1 MRDVLAHP
9 VFRRLFA
16 AQAVALAGTGLLTV
30 ALGLL
35 AYDLAGSAAGAVLGT
50 ALAIKMAAY
59 VGVAPVITALTE
71 RLPRRTILV
80 AADAVRATVALL
92 LPAVDEVWQIYALIV
107 VLQAASATFTP
118 TFQAIIPAVLPDERD
133 YTRALSLSRLAYDLE
148 ALLSPLL
155 AAAVL
160 TVAGYHWLFL
170 GTVGGFAVS
179 ALLVTTTPLP
189 AQACVRPQP
198 LTSRILAGARI
209 LTTRPVLRGLLAMNL
224 TVAAGTALVLVDTVV
239 FVRDVL
245 GGAPVG
251 VADAPR
257 GVGAGAEPAVVLF
270 YPVVT
275 PRHGPGATQ
284 GGVARATGCFGAGSM
299 TAALLVPRL
308 LRTCTDRTL
317 MLTGAAL
324 VPIALTVTAGW
335 LAIGARPSLGWG
347 VLGGCWF
354 VLGVGTALVNT
365 PAARLL
371 RAQAGESELP
381 AVFSA
386 QFSLS
391 HACFLLTYP
400 IAGWLGVRAGHA
412 VPAGLLAVLATLA
425 TSTAARLWP
434 AGPPIGAVPAR
445 R

>member
-1 MRDVLAHP
+1 MRHVLAHP

-80 AADAVRATVALL
+80 AADTVRATVALL

-239 FVRDVL
+239 YVRDVL
-245 GGAPVG
+245 GGTDVG
-251 VADAPR
+251 VA
-257 GVGAGAEPAVVLF
+257 L
-270 YPVVT
+270 
-275 PRHGPGATQ
+275 
-284 GGVARATGCFGAGSM
+284 ATGCFGAGSM

-354 VLGVGTALVNT
+354 VLGAGTALVNT

>member
-16 AQAVALAGTGLLTV
+16 AQVVALAGTGLLTV

-59 VGVAPVITALTE
+59 VGAAPVITALTE

-80 AADAVRATVALL
+80 AADTVRATVALL

-189 AQACVRPQP
+189 APACVRPQP

-239 FVRDVL
+239 YVRDVL
-245 GGAPVG
+245 GGTDVG
-251 VADAPR
+251 VA
-257 GVGAGAEPAVVLF
+257 L
-270 YPVVT
+270 
-275 PRHGPGATQ
+275 
-284 GGVARATGCFGAGSM
+284 ATGCFGAGSM

-354 VLGVGTALVNT
+354 ALGVGTALVNT

-445 R
+445 RWEW

>member
-1 MRDVLAHP
+1 MGGGSVRDVLAHP

-80 AADAVRATVALL
+80 AADTVRATVALL

-239 FVRDVL
+239 YVRDVL
-245 GGAPVG
+245 GGTDVG
-251 VADAPR
+251 VA
-257 GVGAGAEPAVVLF
+257 L
-270 YPVVT
+270 
-275 PRHGPGATQ
+275 
-284 GGVARATGCFGAGSM
+284 ATGCFGAGSM

-354 VLGVGTALVNT
+354 VLGAGTALVNT

>member
-1 MRDVLAHP
+1 MRHVLAHP

-80 AADAVRATVALL
+80 AADTVRATVALL
-92 LPAVDEVWQIYALIV
+92 LLAVDEVWQIYALIV

-189 AQACVRPQP
+189 APACVRPQP

-209 LTTRPVLRGLLAMNL
+209 LTTRPVLRGLLAMNM

-239 FVRDVL
+239 YVRDVL
-245 GGAPVG
+245 GGTDVG
-251 VADAPR
+251 VA
-257 GVGAGAEPAVVLF
+257 L
-270 YPVVT
+270 
-275 PRHGPGATQ
+275 
-284 GGVARATGCFGAGSM
+284 ATGCFGAGSM

-308 LRTCTDRTL
+308 LRTCADRTL

-354 VLGVGTALVNT
+354 VLGAGTALVNT

-371 RAQAGESELP
+371 RAEAGESELP

-425 TSTAARLWP
+425 TSTAARLWS

>member
-1 MRDVLAHP
+1 MGGGSVRDVLAHP

-80 AADAVRATVALL
+80 AADTVRATVALL
-92 LPAVDEVWQIYALIV
+92 LPAVDEIWQIYALIV

-189 AQACVRPQP
+189 APACVRPQP

-239 FVRDVL
+239 YVRDVL
-245 GGAPVG
+245 GGTDVG
-251 VADAPR
+251 VA
-257 GVGAGAEPAVVLF
+257 L
-270 YPVVT
+270 
-275 PRHGPGATQ
+275 
-284 GGVARATGCFGAGSM
+284 ATGCFGAGSM

-308 LRTCTDRTL
+308 LRTCADRTL

-354 VLGVGTALVNT
+354 VLGAGTALVNT

>member
-239 FVRDVL
+239 YVRDVL
-245 GGAPVG
+245 GGTDVG
-251 VADAPR
+251 VA
-257 GVGAGAEPAVVLF
+257 L
-270 YPVVT
+270 
-275 PRHGPGATQ
+275 
-284 GGVARATGCFGAGSM
+284 ATGCFGAGSM

>member
-1 MRDVLAHP
+1 MGGGSVRDVLAHP

-16 AQAVALAGTGLLTV
+16 AQVVALAGTGLLTV

-80 AADAVRATVALL
+80 AADTVRATVALL
-92 LPAVDEVWQIYALIV
+92 LLAVDEVWQIYALIV

-189 AQACVRPQP
+189 APACVRPQP

-209 LTTRPVLRGLLAMNL
+209 LTTRPVLRGLLAMNM

-239 FVRDVL
+239 YVRDVL
-245 GGAPVG
+245 GGTDVG
-251 VADAPR
+251 VA
-257 GVGAGAEPAVVLF
+257 L
-270 YPVVT
+270 
-275 PRHGPGATQ
+275 
-284 GGVARATGCFGAGSM
+284 ATGCFGAGSL
-299 TAALLVPRL
+299 TAALHVPRL
-308 LRTCTDRTL
+308 LRTCTDRAL

-354 VLGVGTALVNT
+354 VLGAGTALVNT

-412 VPAGLLAVLATLA
+412 VPTGLLAVLATLA

>member
-1 MRDVLAHP
+1 MRHVLAHP

-209 LTTRPVLRGLLAMNL
+209 LTTRPVLRGLLAMNM

-239 FVRDVL
+239 YVRDVL
-245 GGAPVG
+245 GGTDVG
-251 VADAPR
+251 VA
-257 GVGAGAEPAVVLF
+257 L
-270 YPVVT
+270 
-275 PRHGPGATQ
+275 
-284 GGVARATGCFGAGSM
+284 ATGCFGAGSM

-308 LRTCTDRTL
+308 LRTCADRTL

-354 VLGVGTALVNT
+354 VLGAGTALVNT

>member
-1 MRDVLAHP
+1 MGGGSVRDVLAHP

-80 AADAVRATVALL
+80 AADTVRATVALL
-92 LPAVDEVWQIYALIV
+92 LPAVDEIWQIYALIV

-189 AQACVRPQP
+189 APAYVRPQP

-209 LTTRPVLRGLLAMNL
+209 LTTRPVLRGLLAMNM

-239 FVRDVL
+239 YVRDVL
-245 GGAPVG
+245 GGTDVG
-251 VADAPR
+251 VA
-257 GVGAGAEPAVVLF
+257 L
-270 YPVVT
+270 
-275 PRHGPGATQ
+275 
-284 GGVARATGCFGAGSM
+284 ATGCFGAGSM

-308 LRTCTDRTL
+308 LRTCTDRAL

-354 VLGVGTALVNT
+354 VLGAGTALVNT

>member
-1 MRDVLAHP
+1 MRHVLAHP

-189 AQACVRPQP
+189 APACVRPQP

-209 LTTRPVLRGLLAMNL
+209 LTTRPVLRGLLAMNM

-239 FVRDVL
+239 YVRDVL
-245 GGAPVG
+245 GGTDVG
-251 VADAPR
+251 VA
-257 GVGAGAEPAVVLF
+257 L
-270 YPVVT
+270 
-275 PRHGPGATQ
+275 
-284 GGVARATGCFGAGSM
+284 ATGCFGAGSM

-308 LRTCTDRTL
+308 LRTCTDRAL

-354 VLGVGTALVNT
+354 VLGAGTALVNT

>member
-80 AADAVRATVALL
+80 AADTVRATVALL
-92 LPAVDEVWQIYALIV
+92 LPAVDEIWQIYALIV

-189 AQACVRPQP
+189 APACVRPQP

-239 FVRDVL
+239 YVRDVL
-245 GGAPVG
+245 GGTDVG
-251 VADAPR
+251 VA
-257 GVGAGAEPAVVLF
+257 L
-270 YPVVT
+270 
-275 PRHGPGATQ
+275 
-284 GGVARATGCFGAGSM
+284 ATGCFGAGSM

-308 LRTCTDRTL
+308 LRTCADRTL

-354 VLGVGTALVNT
+354 VLGAGTALVNT

>member
-1 MRDVLAHP
+1 MGGGSVRDVLAHP

-16 AQAVALAGTGLLTV
+16 AQVVALAGTGLLTV

-59 VGVAPVITALTE
+59 VGAAPVITALTE

-80 AADAVRATVALL
+80 AADTVRATVALL

-189 AQACVRPQP
+189 APACVRPQP

-239 FVRDVL
+239 YVRDVL
-245 GGAPVG
+245 GGTDVG
-251 VADAPR
+251 VA
-257 GVGAGAEPAVVLF
+257 L
-270 YPVVT
+270 
-275 PRHGPGATQ
+275 
-284 GGVARATGCFGAGSM
+284 ATGCFGAGSM

-354 VLGVGTALVNT
+354 ALGVGTALVNT

-445 R
+445 RWEW

>member
-80 AADAVRATVALL
+80 AADTVRATVALL
-92 LPAVDEVWQIYALIV
+92 LLAVDEVWQIYALIV

-189 AQACVRPQP
+189 APACVRPQP

-209 LTTRPVLRGLLAMNL
+209 LTTRPVLRGLLAMNM

-239 FVRDVL
+239 YVRDVL
-245 GGAPVG
+245 GGTDVG
-251 VADAPR
+251 VA
-257 GVGAGAEPAVVLF
+257 L
-270 YPVVT
+270 
-275 PRHGPGATQ
+275 
-284 GGVARATGCFGAGSM
+284 ATGCFGAGSM

-308 LRTCTDRTL
+308 LRTCTDRAL

-354 VLGVGTALVNT
+354 VLGAGTALVNT

>member
-16 AQAVALAGTGLLTV
+16 AQVVALAGTGLLTV

-80 AADAVRATVALL
+80 AADTVRATVALL
-92 LPAVDEVWQIYALIV
+92 LLAVDEVWQIYALIV

-189 AQACVRPQP
+189 AAACVRPQP

-209 LTTRPVLRGLLAMNL
+209 LTTRPVLRGLLAMNM

-239 FVRDVL
+239 YVRDVL
-245 GGAPVG
+245 GGTDVG
-251 VADAPR
+251 VA
-257 GVGAGAEPAVVLF
+257 L
-270 YPVVT
+270 
-275 PRHGPGATQ
+275 
-284 GGVARATGCFGAGSM
+284 ATGCFGAGSM

-354 VLGVGTALVNT
+354 VLGAGTALVNT

-445 R
+445 RWEW

>member
-80 AADAVRATVALL
+80 AADTVRATVALL
-92 LPAVDEVWQIYALIV
+92 LPAVDEIWQIYALIV

-189 AQACVRPQP
+189 APAYVRPQP

-209 LTTRPVLRGLLAMNL
+209 LTTRPVLRGLLAMNM

-239 FVRDVL
+239 YVRDVL
-245 GGAPVG
+245 GGTDVG
-251 VADAPR
+251 VA
-257 GVGAGAEPAVVLF
+257 L
-270 YPVVT
+270 
-275 PRHGPGATQ
+275 
-284 GGVARATGCFGAGSM
+284 ATGCFGAGSM

-308 LRTCTDRTL
+308 LRTCTDRAL

-354 VLGVGTALVNT
+354 VLGAGTALVNT

>member
-1 MRDVLAHP
+1 MRHVLAHP

-80 AADAVRATVALL
+80 AADTVRATVALL
-92 LPAVDEVWQIYALIV
+92 LLAVDEVWQIYALIV

-189 AQACVRPQP
+189 APACVRPQP
-198 LTSRILAGARI
+198 LTSRILAGTRI
-209 LTTRPVLRGLLAMNL
+209 LTTRPVLRGLLAMNM

-239 FVRDVL
+239 YVRDVL
-245 GGAPVG
+245 GGTDVG
-251 VADAPR
+251 VA
-257 GVGAGAEPAVVLF
+257 L
-270 YPVVT
+270 
-275 PRHGPGATQ
+275 
-284 GGVARATGCFGAGSM
+284 ATGCFGAGSM

-308 LRTCTDRTL
+308 LRTCTDRAL

-354 VLGVGTALVNT
+354 VLGAGTALVNT

>member
-1 MRDVLAHP
+1 MRHVLAHP

-92 LPAVDEVWQIYALIV
+92 LPAVDEIWQIYALIV

-189 AQACVRPQP
+189 APACVRPQP

-209 LTTRPVLRGLLAMNL
+209 LTTRPVLRGLLAMNM
-224 TVAAGTALVLVDTVV
+224 TMAAGTALVLVDTVV
-239 FVRDVL
+239 YVRDVL
-245 GGAPVG
+245 GGTDVG
-251 VADAPR
+251 VA
-257 GVGAGAEPAVVLF
+257 L
-270 YPVVT
+270 
-275 PRHGPGATQ
+275 
-284 GGVARATGCFGAGSM
+284 ATGCFGAGSM

-308 LRTCTDRTL
+308 LRTCADRTL

-354 VLGVGTALVNT
+354 VLGAGTALVNT

-371 RAQAGESELP
+371 RAEAGESELP

>member
-1 MRDVLAHP
+1 MGGGSVRHVLAHP

-92 LPAVDEVWQIYALIV
+92 LPAVDEIWQIYALIV

-189 AQACVRPQP
+189 APACVRPQP

-209 LTTRPVLRGLLAMNL
+209 LTTRPVLRGLLAMNM

-239 FVRDVL
+239 YVRDVL
-245 GGAPVG
+245 GGTPVG
-251 VADAPR
+251 VA
-257 GVGAGAEPAVVLF
+257 L
-270 YPVVT
+270 
-275 PRHGPGATQ
+275 
-284 GGVARATGCFGAGSM
+284 ATGCFGAGSM

-308 LRTCTDRTL
+308 LRTCADRTL

-381 AVFSA
+381 AVFSV

>member
-80 AADAVRATVALL
+80 AADTVRATVALL

-239 FVRDVL
+239 YVRDVL
-245 GGAPVG
+245 GGTDVG
-251 VADAPR
+251 VA
-257 GVGAGAEPAVVLF
+257 L
-270 YPVVT
+270 
-275 PRHGPGATQ
+275 
-284 GGVARATGCFGAGSM
+284 ATGCFGAGSM

>member
-1 MRDVLAHP
+1 MRHVLAHP

-50 ALAIKMAAY
+50 ALAIKMGAY

-92 LPAVDEVWQIYALIV
+92 LPAVEEVWQIYALIV

-189 AQACVRPQP
+189 APACVRPQP

-209 LTTRPVLRGLLAMNL
+209 LTTRPVLRGLLAMNM

-239 FVRDVL
+239 YVRDVL
-245 GGAPVG
+245 GGTDVG
-251 VADAPR
+251 VA
-257 GVGAGAEPAVVLF
+257 L
-270 YPVVT
+270 
-275 PRHGPGATQ
+275 
-284 GGVARATGCFGAGSM
+284 ATGCFGAGSM

-308 LRTCTDRTL
+308 LRTCTDRAL

-354 VLGVGTALVNT
+354 VLGAGTALVNT

>member
-1 MRDVLAHP
+1 MLAHP

-80 AADAVRATVALL
+80 AADTVRATVALL

-239 FVRDVL
+239 YVRDVL
-245 GGAPVG
+245 GGTDVG
-251 VADAPR
+251 VA
-257 GVGAGAEPAVVLF
+257 L
-270 YPVVT
+270 
-275 PRHGPGATQ
+275 
-284 GGVARATGCFGAGSM
+284 ATGCFGAGSM

-354 VLGVGTALVNT
+354 VLGAGTALVNT

>member
-80 AADAVRATVALL
+80 AADTVRATVALL
-92 LPAVDEVWQIYALIV
+92 LLAVDEVWQIYALIV

-189 AQACVRPQP
+189 APACVRPQP

-209 LTTRPVLRGLLAMNL
+209 LTTRPVLRGLLAMNM
-224 TVAAGTALVLVDTVV
+224 TMAAGTALVLVDTVV
-239 FVRDVL
+239 YVRDVL
-245 GGAPVG
+245 GGTDVG
-251 VADAPR
+251 VA
-257 GVGAGAEPAVVLF
+257 L
-270 YPVVT
+270 
-275 PRHGPGATQ
+275 
-284 GGVARATGCFGAGSM
+284 ATGCFGAGSM

-308 LRTCTDRTL
+308 LRTCADRTL

-354 VLGVGTALVNT
+354 VLGAGTALVNT

-371 RAQAGESELP
+371 RAEAGESELP

>member
-1 MRDVLAHP
+1 MRHVLAHP

-80 AADAVRATVALL
+80 AADTVRATVALL

-189 AQACVRPQP
+189 APACVRPQP

-209 LTTRPVLRGLLAMNL
+209 LTTRPVLRGLLAMNM

-239 FVRDVL
+239 YVRDVL
-245 GGAPVG
+245 GGTDVG
-251 VADAPR
+251 VA
-257 GVGAGAEPAVVLF
+257 L
-270 YPVVT
+270 
-275 PRHGPGATQ
+275 
-284 GGVARATGCFGAGSM
+284 ATGCFGAGSM

>member
-80 AADAVRATVALL
+80 AADTVRATVALL

-189 AQACVRPQP
+189 TPACVRPQP

-209 LTTRPVLRGLLAMNL
+209 LTTRPVLRGLLAMNM

-239 FVRDVL
+239 YVRDVL
-245 GGAPVG
+245 GGTDVG
-251 VADAPR
+251 VA
-257 GVGAGAEPAVVLF
+257 L
-270 YPVVT
+270 
-275 PRHGPGATQ
+275 
-284 GGVARATGCFGAGSM
+284 ATGCFGAGSM

-335 LAIGARPSLGWG
+335 LAIDARPSLGWG

-354 VLGVGTALVNT
+354 VLGAGTALVNT

-400 IAGWLGVRAGHA
+400 IAGWLGVRGGHA

>member
-1 MRDVLAHP
+1 MGGGSVRDVLAHP

-80 AADAVRATVALL
+80 AADTVRATVALL

-189 AQACVRPQP
+189 APACVRPQP

-209 LTTRPVLRGLLAMNL
+209 LTTRPVLRGLLAMNM

-239 FVRDVL
+239 YVRDVL
-245 GGAPVG
+245 GGTDVG
-251 VADAPR
+251 VA
-257 GVGAGAEPAVVLF
+257 L
-270 YPVVT
+270 
-275 PRHGPGATQ
+275 
-284 GGVARATGCFGAGSM
+284 ATGCFGAGSM

-354 VLGVGTALVNT
+354 VLGAGTALVNT

>member
-1 MRDVLAHP
+1 MRHVLAHP

-80 AADAVRATVALL
+80 AADTVRATVALL

-133 YTRALSLSRLAYDLE
+133 YTRALSMSRLAYDLE

-179 ALLVTTTPLP
+179 ALLVTITPLP
-189 AQACVRPQP
+189 AAACVRPQP

-209 LTTRPVLRGLLAMNL
+209 LTTRPVLRGLLAMNM

-239 FVRDVL
+239 YVRDVL
-245 GGAPVG
+245 GGTDVG
-251 VADAPR
+251 VA
-257 GVGAGAEPAVVLF
+257 L
-270 YPVVT
+270 
-275 PRHGPGATQ
+275 
-284 GGVARATGCFGAGSM
+284 ATGCFGAGSM

-354 VLGVGTALVNT
+354 VLGAGTALVNT

>member
-1 MRDVLAHP
+1 MRHVLAHP

-92 LPAVDEVWQIYALIV
+92 LPAVDEIWQIYALIV

-189 AQACVRPQP
+189 APACVRPQP

-209 LTTRPVLRGLLAMNL
+209 LTTRPVLRGLLAMNM

-239 FVRDVL
+239 YVRDVL
-245 GGAPVG
+245 GGTPVG
-251 VADAPR
+251 VA
-257 GVGAGAEPAVVLF
+257 L
-270 YPVVT
+270 
-275 PRHGPGATQ
+275 
-284 GGVARATGCFGAGSM
+284 ATGCFGAGSM

-308 LRTCTDRTL
+308 LRTCADRTL

-381 AVFSA
+381 AVFSV

>member
-1 MRDVLAHP
+1 MGGGSVRDVLAHP

-80 AADAVRATVALL
+80 AADTVRATVALL

-189 AQACVRPQP
+189 APACVRPQP

-209 LTTRPVLRGLLAMNL
+209 LTTRPVLRGLLAMNM

-239 FVRDVL
+239 YVRDVL
-245 GGAPVG
+245 GGTDVG
-251 VADAPR
+251 VA
-257 GVGAGAEPAVVLF
+257 L
-270 YPVVT
+270 
-275 PRHGPGATQ
+275 
-284 GGVARATGCFGAGSM
+284 ATGSFGAGSM

-335 LAIGARPSLGWG
+335 LAIGTRPSLGWG

-354 VLGVGTALVNT
+354 AIGVGTALVNT

>member
-80 AADAVRATVALL
+80 AADTVRATVALL
-92 LPAVDEVWQIYALIV
+92 LLAVDEVWQIYALIV

-189 AQACVRPQP
+189 APAYVRPQP

-209 LTTRPVLRGLLAMNL
+209 LTTRPVLRGLLAMNM

-239 FVRDVL
+239 YVRDVL
-245 GGAPVG
+245 GGTDVG
-251 VADAPR
+251 VA
-257 GVGAGAEPAVVLF
+257 L
-270 YPVVT
+270 
-275 PRHGPGATQ
+275 
-284 GGVARATGCFGAGSM
+284 ATGCFGAGSM

-308 LRTCTDRTL
+308 LRTCTDRAL

-354 VLGVGTALVNT
+354 VLGAGTALVNT

>member
-1 MRDVLAHP
+1 MGGGSVRDVLAHP

-239 FVRDVL
+239 YVRDVL
-245 GGAPVG
+245 GGTDVG
-251 VADAPR
+251 VA
-257 GVGAGAEPAVVLF
+257 L
-270 YPVVT
+270 
-275 PRHGPGATQ
+275 
-284 GGVARATGCFGAGSM
+284 ATGCFGAGSM

>member
-1 MRDVLAHP
+1 MGGGSVRDVLAHP

-80 AADAVRATVALL
+80 AADTVRATVALL

-133 YTRALSLSRLAYDLE
+133 YTRALSMSRLAYDLE

-189 AQACVRPQP
+189 AAACVRPQP

-209 LTTRPVLRGLLAMNL
+209 LTTRPVLRGLLAMNM

-239 FVRDVL
+239 YVRDVL
-245 GGAPVG
+245 GGTDVG
-251 VADAPR
+251 VA
-257 GVGAGAEPAVVLF
+257 L
-270 YPVVT
+270 
-275 PRHGPGATQ
+275 
-284 GGVARATGCFGAGSM
+284 ATGCFGAGSM

-354 VLGVGTALVNT
+354 VLGAGTALVNT

>member
-1 MRDVLAHP
+1 MGGGSVRDVLAHP

-80 AADAVRATVALL
+80 AADTVRATVALL
-92 LPAVDEVWQIYALIV
+92 LLAVDEVWQIYALIV

-189 AQACVRPQP
+189 APAYVRPQP

-209 LTTRPVLRGLLAMNL
+209 LTTRPVLRGLLAMNM

-239 FVRDVL
+239 YVRDVL
-245 GGAPVG
+245 GGTDVG
-251 VADAPR
+251 VA
-257 GVGAGAEPAVVLF
+257 L
-270 YPVVT
+270 
-275 PRHGPGATQ
+275 
-284 GGVARATGCFGAGSM
+284 ATGCFGAGSM

-308 LRTCTDRTL
+308 LRTCTDRAL

-354 VLGVGTALVNT
+354 VLGAGTALVNT

>member
-1 MRDVLAHP
+1 MRHVLAHP

-80 AADAVRATVALL
+80 AADTVRATVALL
-92 LPAVDEVWQIYALIV
+92 LLAVDEVWQIYALIV

-189 AQACVRPQP
+189 APACVRPQP

-239 FVRDVL
+239 YVRDVL
-245 GGAPVG
+245 GGTDVG
-251 VADAPR
+251 VA
-257 GVGAGAEPAVVLF
+257 L
-270 YPVVT
+270 
-275 PRHGPGATQ
+275 
-284 GGVARATGCFGAGSM
+284 ATGCFGAGSM

-308 LRTCTDRTL
+308 LRTCTDRAL

-354 VLGVGTALVNT
+354 VLGAGTALVNT